1 MNAPKIEEN
10 VFLLPE
16 EEKCVQPVPSL
27 AAPPCP
33 SCVAHVLDMMHGGI
47 MIEFQGVGCC
57 AGCIL
62 GCRVT
67 IEEDTK
73 IEGAANFTLVKE
85 DHTM

>member
-47 MIEFQGVGCC
+47 MIEFQGVGC
-57 AGCIL
+57 
-62 GCRVT
+62 
-67 IEEDTK
+67 
-73 IEGAANFTLVKE
+73 
-85 DHTM
+85 